1 MLRRLRNVMAQTAT
15 DVKRLPQTVRIIA
28 ADMGAEVYSIYVR
41 RTDNVLKLCAT
52 EGLNPEAVH

>member
-15 DVKRLPQTVRIIA
+15 DQKRLRQIVRIIA
-28 ADMGAEVYSIYVR
+28 AAMGAKVYSIYVR
-41 RTDNVLKLCAT
+41 SADNVLELCAT